1 MSLIP
6 QLTNPYL
13 DALIIG
19 LGYGLGV
26 CTASCLPYV
35 AGYVAGIG
43 AGFRQGIRVTLI
55 FNAGRIV
62 AYAMLGAIVGL
73 IGGLLTVVASETISP
88 LQVYSS
94 LVFGAIT
101 IVIGIGVVWKARR
114 PSECGLY
121 AVNAPAPGKF
131 GQFGVDAGAFSL
143 GLSRGLIICPPLA
156 LLLLYA
162 LPFSTPLGSVTLAV
176 LFGLGTTFSP
186 LLVLGGVTGWLLNKA
201 PLFRKWISLAGGVI
215 LIMLGVISLITSLT
229 QIT

>member
-1 MSLIP
+1 MSLLP

-35 AGYVAGIG
+35 AGYVAGVG

-62 AYAMLGAIVGL
+62 AYALIGALVGL
-73 IGGLLTVVASETISP
+73 IGGLLTVVASDAITP
-88 LQVYSS
+88 FQVYSS

-101 IVIGIGVVWKARR
+101 IVIGIGVIWKAKRHLGCDL
-114 PSECGLY
+114 PG
-121 AVNAPAPGKF
+121 VNASAFAKF
-131 GQFGVDAGAFSL
+131 GRFGVDAGAFSL

-176 LFGLGTTFSP
+176 LFGLGTTISP

-229 QIT
+229 QLT

>member
-62 AYAMLGAIVGL
+62 AYALLGALVGL
-73 IGGLLTVVASETISP
+73 LGGILTIVAPEAISP
-88 LQVYSS
+88 FQVYSS

-101 IVIGIGVVWKARR
+101 IVIGIGVLWKARR
-114 PSECGLY
+114 TPECSLH
-121 AVNAPAPGKF
+121 AVNPPSSGKL
-131 GQFGVDAGAFSL
+131 GRFGVDVGAFSL

-176 LFGLGTTFSP
+176 LFGIGTTISP
-186 LLVLGGVTGWLLNKA
+186 LLILGGVTGWLLNKA

-229 QIT
+229 QLT

>member
-1 MSLIP
+1 MSFIP

-62 AYAMLGAIVGL
+62 AYALVGALVGL
-73 IGGLLTVVASETISP
+73 VGGLLTVVASDAIAP
-88 LQVYSS
+88 FQVYSS

-101 IVIGIGVVWKARR
+101 IVIGIGVIWKAKRNLGCDLHATA
-114 PSECGLY
+114 S
-121 AVNAPAPGKF
+121 AKF
-131 GQFGVDAGAFSL
+131 GRFGVDAGAFSL

-176 LFGLGTTFSP
+176 LFGLGTTISP

-229 QIT
+229 QLT

>member
-1 MSLIP
+1 MSLLP

-35 AGYVAGIG
+35 AGYVAGTG
-43 AGFRQGIRVTLI
+43 AGFRQGIRITLI

-62 AYAMLGAIVGL
+62 AYAILGAIVGL
-73 IGGLLTVVASETISP
+73 IGGLLSVVASEAISP

-94 LVFGAIT
+94 LVFGSIT
-101 IVIGIGVVWKARR
+101 IVIGTSVVWKARF
-114 PSECGLY
+114 PPECGLHT
-121 AVNAPAPGKF
+121 VNASAPGKF
-131 GQFGVDAGAFSL
+131 GRFGVDAGAFSL

-162 LPFSTPLGSVTLAV
+162 LPFSNPLGSVTLAV
-176 LFGLGTTFSP
+176 LFGLGTTISP
-186 LLVLGGVTGWLLNKA
+186 LLVLGGITGWLLNKA
-201 PLFRKWISLAGGVI
+201 PLFRRWISLAGGVI

-229 QIT
+229 QLT